1 MKILFWVAMSLVVY
15 TYLGYPCVLWV
26 FARIRPLRVL
36 KQGIFPVVS
45 IIIAA
50 RNEADKIRQ
59 KIDHTLA
66 LDYPAERLEI
76 LVASDASADGTD
88 EIVNEYSGRGVRLV
102 RAPQRRG
109 KEHAQGLAIAA
120 ASGETLV
127 FSCAATL
134 LDRDA
139 LWRLIANFADSTVGA
154 VSTEDVI
161 VDAHGNP
168 TAEGVYV
175 KYEMWVRRL
184 EGRFHSLVGLSG
196 SCFAIR
202 KELCSDWSPSLAS
215 DFMGALR
222 AARRGYRAIADPLA
236 LGRFVALASTQ
247 AEQSRKIRTF
257 LRGITVLMANL
268 DLLNPLHY
276 GRFAFQLASH
286 KLLRFVAPFLLLASL
301 ITSGLLS
308 GEPLYRLVFWVQ
320 AGFYLLAAAGG
331 IVSPL
336 QQRSRVARTA
346 YFFTMVQW
354 AMLAAW
360 GRYALG
366 QQQVTWEPSR
376 RQGLGT
382 GDRAS
387 GTTSPMAQK

>member
-1 MKILFWVAMSLVVY
+1 MRILFWVAASLVVY
-15 TYLGYPCVLWV
+15 TYFGYPFVLWA
-26 FARIRPLRVL
+26 FARIRSRRVL
-36 KQGIFPVVS
+36 KQEIFPSVS

-76 LVASDASADGTD
+76 LVASDASDDATD
-88 EIVNEYSGRGVRLV
+88 AFVKEYAARGVQLV

-109 KEHAQGLAIAA
+109 KEYVQGLAVSVAKGDIF
-120 ASGETLV
+120 V
-127 FSCAATL
+127 FTDSATL
-134 LDRDA
+134 LEPDA
-139 LWRLIANFADSTVGA
+139 LWRLVANFADPSIGG
-154 VSTEDVI
+154 VSTEDLI

-168 TAEGVYV
+168 TAEGLYV

-202 KELCSDWSPSLAS
+202 KELCSNWSASLAS

-222 AARRGYRAIADPLA
+222 AARRGYRSIADPSA
-236 LGRFVALASTQ
+236 LGRFVALASPQ
-247 AEQSRKIRTF
+247 AEMRRKIRTF

-268 DLLNPLHY
+268 DLLNPLRY

-286 KLLRFVAPFLLLASL
+286 KLLRFVAPFLLLATVIS
-301 ITSGLLS
+301 SGLLS
-308 GEPLYRLVFWVQ
+308 RESLYGASFWAQV
-320 AGFYLLAAAGG
+320 AFYLLAVAGG
-331 IVSPL
+331 VVKPL
-336 QQRSRVARTA
+336 QQSRVVRTA

-354 AMLAAW
+354 AMLTAW

-366 QQQVTWEPSR
+366 HQQVTWEPSR
-376 RQGLGT
+376 RPGLGT
-382 GDRAS
+382 SDRPPR
-387 GTTSPMAQK
+387 TTSSVAQR